1 MKFDQLIEY
10 NLRNIFLQKSQT
22 KYGGEISSKLFSKNS
37 KLSISLDQQSEFL
50 YSCFI
55 VFPSRRL
62 LKYIAFTSNKVF
74 FKKKEKSRCLELEKS
89 KKVNIQINCIKKSFD

>member
-55 VFPSRRL
+55 VFASRRL
-62 LKYIAFTSNKVF
+62 LKYIAFTSYKVF
-74 FKKKEKSRCLELEKS
+74 FKKKSRCLELEKS
-89 KKVNIQINCIKKSFD
+89 KKANIQINCIKKSFD